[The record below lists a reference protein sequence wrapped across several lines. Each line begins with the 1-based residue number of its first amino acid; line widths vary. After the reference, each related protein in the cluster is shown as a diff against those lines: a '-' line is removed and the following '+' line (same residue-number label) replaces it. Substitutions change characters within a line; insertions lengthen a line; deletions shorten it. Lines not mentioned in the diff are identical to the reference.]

1 MGMEMGRVG
10 NLKGMLEPAVLAELL
25 DAANGL
31 AYEISLR
38 DVLV

>member
-10 NLKGMLEPAVLAELL
+10 NLKGMLEPAVRAELL

-31 AYEISLR
+31 AYKISLC